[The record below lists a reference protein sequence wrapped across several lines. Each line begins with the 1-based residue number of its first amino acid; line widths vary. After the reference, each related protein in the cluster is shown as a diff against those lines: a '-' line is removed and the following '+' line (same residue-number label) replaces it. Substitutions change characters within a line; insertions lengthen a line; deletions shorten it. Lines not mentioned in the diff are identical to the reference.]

1 MAVLPCRDVW
11 GALCVFVSRLQSKL
25 EGMGLFFMGRENMLP
40 SDHQDIAICWVS
52 GMGIGNACT
61 G

>member
-1 MAVLPCRDVW
+1 
-11 GALCVFVSRLQSKL
+11 VSRLQSKL